1 MSCAQITIQEYI
13 LTKPYTSMNNYSTDD
28 SSDSQVIPAQSD
40 DGGCGGVDGVEGNAS
55 ENVIE
60 EEQESW
66 KMSPLLQKEE
76 IESETDVNPINNDY
90 KVDQSQCKQS
100 PSEYQL
106 NKPEVLMT
114 KENMHQTDSDL
125 CGKGFDDTN
134 NRGPFVS
141 ISLADYLDKLTK
153 QSENPGKKFHK
164 LLPREV
170 ISHFQA
176 PKMNYSLD
184 NKSHLST
191 SSVSSLSTQQF
202 DLNNNNKDNND
213 DSIDEQLDNNQDDNN
228 NNSNKTVNKNNH
240 SKASVSMDYFNY
252 LKKRRVFL
260 IDRLLSR
267 YSELIKLLNEELEL
281 TGRPPTNYLQYTHA
295 YYEVQEA
302 FKRIHANESTNSSN
316 NVNSNAYKTDD
327 SSLHIT
333 DKDQLSKCLNTI
345 HVRGSRLQETGFML
359 SPRVIRKA
367 NDLVNQ
373 NREQVARK
381 CDGYSNQIMN
391 NSKTLNYSTKEYS
404 QETLNSTRS
413 AKKLQNEN
421 CIMQKFNKSLPL
433 TFKPRFKSNLL
444 QFNNELCTSASSP
457 SLCDSGVLLR
467 QTTNQSTTKPTTTT
481 TQPQPLP
488 PPAAAAASVTQTVT
502 SLSSSSPLSSL
513 STGLLN
519 SSQSMNLDNPTSIT
533 NEIDIQNSK
542 QETFDI
548 YSCKDIQKA
557 ISWLEVEL
565 NAVKNIMLANMKC
578 ANENRRNRTSRKAY
592 RLAVKRNQETINSL
606 QSQIRSLQIY
616 AEKQEPLCRNSK
628 YENAS
633 VCNSDASMRQS
644 SLRISTSSLS
654 SPSCSYSPSS
664 SLMNSLVIV
673 NEHVS
678 SGQSTPGVQS
688 KVYTGG
694 KESAKFQHSPPT
706 AAVPVNISKNTSSL
720 IQRNCIT
727 PNFDMKNNCQTN
739 ILHSGKSR
747 NLPITSSHSQLN
759 ISTKVNKNTEKVP
772 KSSSTYFESNE
783 CKEMNFA
790 RDNPNP
796 VEQTGI
802 SSCETTTDNQGTL
815 MKDDRNDND
824 DGSEIY
830 YEHLR
835 NKEDSTSSVSSPA
848 PKSITVGERC
858 RTPISIERETGK
870 YLCDIATQTENNG
883 IYQEE
888 IFKNESSL
896 PGGSNNHPLLRRH
909 QQQHVLP
916 DTSDK
921 TKYINNNNYEPFVT
935 SLSMNENKYQQ
946 FKQLN
951 EQKYNLMMHLSKS
964 SKRPSLSSSSSW
976 SSANSL
982 CSINLAGH
990 PNSTEN
996 NGYVPNIHKTLHSS
1010 LSTHNIWISPQRT
1023 LVEVD
1028 LHDSNHGTDHRN
1040 QSNGKKEVPISQHN
1054 WNNYTINKTNLYYPP
1069 SENKRQ
1075 QSPVFVSGTSKPC
1088 QYYSPTQCFLNQ
1100 STQKATDYPTILSP
1114 GLTKHNIGSRVNSN
1128 TNTVTKCPISREF
1141 SNQRRLSNQSP
1152 RSIERTQLKTTLSH
1166 CYFDTENTNSSDH
1179 LWYEP
1184 REPEMTS
1191 MKPGFQ

>member
-1 MSCAQITIQEYI
+1 MIY
-13 LTKPYTSMNNYSTDD
+13 
-28 SSDSQVIPAQSD
+28 
-40 DGGCGGVDGVEGNAS
+40 
-55 ENVIE
+55 
-60 EEQESW
+60 
-66 KMSPLLQKEE
+66 PLN
-76 IESETDVNPINNDY
+76 S
-90 KVDQSQCKQS
+90 
-100 PSEYQL
+100 
-106 NKPEVLMT
+106 
-114 KENMHQTDSDL
+114 
-125 CGKGFDDTN
+125 
-134 NRGPFVS
+134 
-141 ISLADYLDKLTK
+141 
-153 QSENPGKKFHK
+153 
-164 LLPREV
+164 
-170 ISHFQA
+170 
-176 PKMNYSLD
+176 

-191 SSVSSLSTQQF
+191 SSISSLSTQQF
-202 DLNNNNKDNND
+202 DLNNNNNNDNDNNKDNND
-213 DSIDEQLDNNQDDNN
+213 DSIDEHLDNNQDHN
-228 NNSNKTVNKNNH
+228 NKNNH
-240 SKASVSMDYFNY
+240 SKPSFSMDYYNY

-302 FKRIHANESTNSSN
+302 FRRIHANELTNNSN

-327 SSLHIT
+327 SNLHIT

-367 NDLVNQ
+367 SIKLSPSVNCLLKSSHSSLFIDDLVNQ
-373 NREQVARK
+373 NRDQVVRK
-381 CDGYSNQIMN
+381 CDGYSNQNMN
-391 NSKTLNYSTKEYS
+391 NSKNLNYPTKEYS

-413 AKKLQNEN
+413 TKKLQNEN
-421 CIMQKFNKSLPL
+421 CIIQKFNKSLPL

-457 SLCDSGVLLR
+457 SLCDSGVLQR
-467 QTTNQSTTKPTTTT
+467 QTINQSTGKPT
-481 TQPQPLP
+481 TQPQLLPLP
-488 PPAAAAASVTQTVT
+488 PATAASVTQTVT
-502 SLSSSSPLSSL
+502 SLSTTLSSSSSSSSPLCSF

-519 SSQSMNLDNPTSIT
+519 YSQSMNLRNSTSIT
-533 NEIDIQNSK
+533 NEVDSQNSK
-542 QETFDI
+542 QEETFDL

-606 QSQIRSLQIY
+606 QNQIHSLQIY
-616 AEKQEPLCRNSK
+616 AEKHEPLCRNSK

-633 VCNSDASMRQS
+633 VSSSNHSMRQS

-694 KESAKFQHSPPT
+694 KESAKFQHTPT
-706 AAVPVNISKNTSSL
+706 TTVPVNISKNTSL

-727 PNFDMKNNCQTN
+727 PNFDMKNNCHT
-739 ILHSGKSR
+739 GKSR

-759 ISTKVNKNTEKVP
+759 TSTEVSRNTEKLP

-783 CKEMNFA
+783 CKE
-790 RDNPNP
+790 RDFSRNNLNP

-802 SSCETTTDNQGTL
+802 PLCGTTTTTTDSHGTL
-815 MKDDRNDND
+815 IKDDVDDND

-830 YEHLR
+830 YEHQR
-835 NKEDSTSSVSSPA
+835 NKDDSTSSVSSPA

-870 YLCDIATQTENNG
+870 YLCDIAIQTENNG
-883 IYQEE
+883 RYQEE
-888 IFKNESSL
+888 IFENDSNL

-909 QQQHVLP
+909 QQHQHALP

-921 TKYINNNNYEPFVT
+921 IKYINNTYEPFIT
-935 SLSMNENKYQQ
+935 SLCMNESKYQQ

-951 EQKYNLMMHLSKS
+951 EQKCNLIMHLSKS

-996 NGYVPNIHKTLHSS
+996 NGYIPNIHKPLHSS

-1028 LHDSNHGTDHRN
+1028 LHDSNRETDHRN
-1040 QSNGKKEVPISQHN
+1040 QSNGTKEVSISQHN

-1069 SENKRQ
+1069 KEVKRQ
-1075 QSPVFVSGTSKPC
+1075 QSPVFVSGTGKHC
-1088 QYYSPTQCFLNQ
+1088 QYYSPNQCFANQ
-1100 STQKATDYPTILSP
+1100 STQKATDYPTILFP
-1114 GLTKHNIGSRVNSN
+1114 GLTKHAIGSRVNSIN
-1128 TNTVTKCPISREF
+1128 TMTKCDKISREL

-1152 RSIERTQLKTTLSH
+1152 KSTERTQLKTTLSH

-1184 REPEMTS
+1184 CEPEMTS